1 MRRPPAPAVLTLAEG
16 LVLALLLSACGS
28 KPQSEKSGAPILQ
41 PKPDAAPAQPLQ
53 GEQRWLEDWFRG
65 TPVVIVGEAQGSLRI
80 EVPLR
85 NSFDAGRVEIKPP
98 LDAVL
103 VRVAT
108 SMRRQPTAVVHLIA
122 PRDAQGESSL
132 SLDRGDKVSDRL
144 VSLGI
149 APQRIASVL
158 VGGPTVMQMRLALP
172 GAPAA
177 ARPPPPAAR

>member
-1 MRRPPAPAVLTLAEG
+1 MRRPSAPAVRTLAEV
-16 LVLALLLSACGS
+16 LVLAALLAGCGS
-28 KPQSEKSGAPILQ
+28 TPQGGKGGAPIVS
-41 PKPDAAPAQPLQ
+41 PKPDSTPTQPLQ

-65 TPVVIVGEAQGSLRI
+65 TPVVIASEPQGSLRI

-85 NSFDAGRVEIKPP
+85 NSFDVGRVEIKAA

-103 VRVAT
+103 VRLAT
-108 SMRRQPTAVVHLIA
+108 SMRRQPTAVVHLTA

-144 VSLGI
+144 VALGV
-149 APQRIASVL
+149 APQRIASML

-172 GAPAA
+172 GTPVTK
-177 ARPPPPAAR
+177 PPAAR